1 MCCPSEGASVG
12 MISVDCINFNS
23 VGVQEPKLHEIDEM
37 GYLDE
42 RWGSKKSPVDCGL
55 FKEDTS
61 VLGHWPHS
69 RLDQSKDAAQKSRNI

>member
-37 GYLDE
+37 GYLD
-42 RWGSKKSPVDCGL
+42 GGCA
-55 FKEDTS
+55 
-61 VLGHWPHS
+61 S
-69 RLDQSKDAAQKSRNI
+69 RLSANKAHQIWEPLASQIYLSGKRRTLGSDTILEF